1 MPVTLI
7 KVNRII
13 LIASVVLTQIDFIDL
28 LNKLE

>member
-13 LIASVVLTQIDFIDL
+13 LIASVVLTQIDFYRFA
-28 LNKLE
+28 E